1 MDFLSTCPHRKSI
14 LMHSLVQRATRT
26 LKAIVWKCYGID
38 CFLVQL
44 AGIPESSPRK
54 RCTQSCAREIIDN
67 CANKKSLFTYLFNAY
82 DTGGAIEL
90 EQSSILT
97 LRRFH
102 PKVTREKCS
111 YKERMLLKS
120 LELECAMLT
129 CPQLIIGFGGKKL
142 ILEHVG
148 ALNKFPKAGYI
159 KRPCHPTNHWV
170 GCVTG
175 RTRICSATKTA
186 LCFRQ
191 HF

>member
-1 MDFLSTCPHRKSI
+1 MGSPWGHVTQVAVKTLSQWDEYSVLRNGRKSI

-44 AGIPESSPRK
+44 ARIPESRPRK

-97 LRRFH
+97 LWRFH

-111 YKERMLLKS
+111 YKEGCFWNLLNWN
-120 LELECAMLT
+120 
-129 CPQLIIGFGGKKL
+129 
-142 ILEHVG
+142 V
-148 ALNKFPKAGYI
+148 
-159 KRPCHPTNHWV
+159 PCWLAPN
-170 GCVTG
+170 
-175 RTRICSATKTA
+175 
-186 LCFRQ
+186 
-191 HF
+191 